1 MMIVATITPIEVSMS
16 ESTSKYAPLM
26 FRLSPAPFLHLNGA
40 DDSGIT
46 LLMTDIKGQVQH
58 EYDGLAADY
67 DRRWRRYVTRSVR
80 ETVRRANL
88 APGARVLDVGCGS
101 GALLNAIERERSPER
116 AIGIDLS
123 LAMAA
128 LARRRLGSSDVIV
141 ADAEGLPFSNEQFDV
156 ILSSSSFHFWPN
168 QLRALTDF
176 RRVLRPNGRIV
187 ITDWCDD
194 FLACRICDA
203 FLRWRN
209 RSRFRILTSRE
220 ITALLADSGFE
231 LLSIECY
238 KISWVWGLMTVVA
251 MRR

>member
-1 MMIVATITPIEVSMS
+1 MPWPSVSEV
-16 ESTSKYAPLM
+16 K
-26 FRLSPAPFLHLNGA
+26 N
-40 DDSGIT
+40 
-46 LLMTDIKGQVQH
+46 QVRR
-58 EYDGLAADY
+58 EYDELAADY

-88 APGARVLDVGCGS
+88 GPGARVLDVGCGS
-101 GALLNAIERERSPER
+101 GALLNEITNTRSPKQ

-123 LAMAA
+123 LAMTA
-128 LARRRLGSSDVIV
+128 LARQRMPSGDFV
-141 ADAEGLPFSNEQFDV
+141 AGDAEALPFANDQFDV

-168 QLRALTDF
+168 QVRALIDF
-176 RRVLRPNGRIV
+176 RRVLRANGRIV

-203 FLRWRN
+203 FLRWRGK
-209 RSRFRILTSRE
+209 SQFGILTSRE
-220 ITALLADSGFE
+220 ITTLLADSGFE

-251 MRR
+251 VRR